1 MKGLFVLFICVV
13 FTLCVVPVA
22 KGDVPAAA
30 EALGGSPEYLFIEK
44 LPEKEAMLMAELL
57 TLAVYEGRAI
67 IFQHVPKINNAELGD
82 KGFTPEY
89 FEAKLMERLKQN
101 VEGLSPAQKRIF
113 NKFIFAAKISVSA
126 NQDRINVKGV
136 GFKYFLP
143 ATWGRETA
151 MIFKA
156 QTGIIIKQT
165 ALLYRYPGNR
175 PDDSEMKS
183 LIKFT
188 SPDYDKKTYGEISTI
203 GKQKV
208 YRYYRPVYM
217 VPGCLGCH
225 GDPKGGKDVLGYEKD
240 GLKVGDVRGVISV
253 AVPVQ

>member
-1 MKGLFVLFICVV
+1 MKGLFVLFICVA
-13 FTLCVVPVA
+13 FSLCVVPLA
-22 KGDVPAAA
+22 KGDVLAAA
-30 EALGGSPEYLFIEK
+30 EALGGYPEYLFIEK
-44 LPEKEAMLMAELL
+44 LPEKEAKGMAELL
-57 TLAVYEGRAI
+57 ALSVNEGRAI
-67 IFQHVPKINNAELGD
+67 IFQNLPKINNAELGD
-82 KGFTPEY
+82 KWFTPEY
-89 FEAKLMERLKQN
+89 FEEKLMERLKQN
-101 VEGLSPAQKRIF
+101 IEGLSPAQRRIF
-113 NKFIFAAKISVSA
+113 NKFVSSAKISVSA
-126 NQDRINVKGV
+126 NQDRINLKGV

-183 LIKFT
+183 LVKFT

-203 GKQKV
+203 GKQNV

-217 VPGCLGCH
+217 VAGCLSCH
-225 GDPKGGKDVLGYEKD
+225 GGPKGEKDILGYEKD